1 MNIRRSRFEIRRGGA
16 TRRRAARAHGG
27 QFVGRRRCGPLA
39 PERVCSVLYISG
51 ARTDVICLS
60 RDTFEPKGAG
70 LVVLRHHPQP
80 LCSIRMRNL
89 ARDASTQGGMIQ

>member
-1 MNIRRSRFEIRRGGA
+1 MARRNPCSPGAARRPICGTPQMRATRSRARLFSFVHFWRSHRRNLG
-16 TRRRAARAHGG
+16 
-27 QFVGRRRCGPLA
+27 
-39 PERVCSVLYISG
+39 
-51 ARTDVICLS
+51 LS